1 MQDPFLREHNEI
13 ALVSGSQRFEPE
25 ILARIENFMRECEEK
40 EWIKYDRPE
49 VLDKTVH
56 VQTHEDFFQNFIKDH
71 FSYILFGRNG
81 VEKLLFETI
90 VLHQL
95 TLPLRE
101 KYVTVHERRSHSVLL
116 AMIRRKLTE
125 LFLDLHPD
133 DVYSVLDIETVDGIR
148 THKWHDAC
156 YHALATVRTIRLIS
170 RIEDCWMF
178 FPSVY
183 EMYLPGIDLFV
194 FTENEKYWC
203 VQVRAVEDAKTVCLA
218 SRANEDPADMERK
231 WPPSVFRGSVMLS
244 RPYPNYTFLPCNI
257 KQPAGTPP
265 LLKTEI
271 ADLENFFCR
280 EEEKQESTEAA

>member
-1 MQDPFLREHNEI
+1 
-13 ALVSGSQRFEPE
+13 
-25 ILARIENFMRECEEK
+25 
-40 EWIKYDRPE
+40 
-49 VLDKTVH
+49 
-56 VQTHEDFFQNFIKDH
+56 
-71 FSYILFGRNG
+71 
-81 VEKLLFETI
+81 
-90 VLHQL
+90 
-95 TLPLRE
+95 
-101 KYVTVHERRSHSVLL
+101 
-116 AMIRRKLTE
+116 
-125 LFLDLHPD
+125 
-133 DVYSVLDIETVDGIR
+133 
-148 THKWHDAC
+148 
-156 YHALATVRTIRLIS
+156 
-170 RIEDCWMF
+170 MF

-271 ADLENFFCR
+271 ADLENFFLG
-280 EEEKQESTEAA
+280 EEVEQESTEAA